1 MASRTITSKG
11 QVTVPKVIRDFLR
24 LKPGDPIDFV
34 IEDGGRVVVRPSTID
49 VRDLKGMLKRTGR
62 RRVSLE
68 EMEAA
73 IARHHA
79 KRR

>member
-1 MASRTITSKG
+1 MARRTITSKG

-24 LKPGDPIDFV
+24 VKPGDPINFV
-34 IEDGGRVVVRPSTID
+34 IEDGGRVVVRPSTMD

-62 RRVSLE
+62 RPVSLE

>member
-24 LKPGDPIDFV
+24 VKPGDPVDFV
-34 IEDGGRVVVRPSTID
+34 IEDGGRVVVRPSTMD

-62 RRVSLE
+62 RPVSLE

-73 IARHHA
+73 IARQHA

>member
-11 QVTVPKVIRDFLR
+11 QVTVPKRIRDFLR
-24 LKPGDPIDFV
+24 VKPGDPIDFV

-62 RRVSLE
+62 RAVSLE